1 VRIMLKVK
9 LCVNIDHIATLREA
23 RGTRYPDPLEGARLC
38 EESGAHGTT
47 VHLREDRRHIQDRDV
62 IALKDVIRGK
72 YNLEMALSDGIIAIA
87 KKIRPDQI
95 TLVPEKREEIT
106 TEGGL
111 DVAAN
116 FEKIRAVVKE
126 FHDIGTIISLFVE
139 PEKNVVYRSK
149 ETGAD
154 YIELHTGSY
163 CTAADDFGG
172 DLYWEAPP
180 EVKREIDRI
189 CRAADYAAEIGIGLN
204 AGHGLNSYN
213 LRPVLAARGLDE
225 LNIGHS
231 IIARSIYVGL
241 PEAVKEL
248 LAIIAE

>member
-1 VRIMLKVK
+1 MSKVK

-23 RGTRYPDPLEGARLC
+23 RGTAYPDTLEGARLC
-38 EESGAHGTT
+38 EESGAHGIT

-62 IALKDVIRGK
+62 IALKNIIKGK
-72 YNLEMALSDGIIAIA
+72 YNLEMALSDEIIAIA

-111 DVAAN
+111 DVDAN
-116 FEKIRAVVKE
+116 ARKISSVVKE
-126 FHDIGTIISLFVE
+126 FHDIGTIISLFIE
-139 PEKNVVYRSK
+139 PEKDAVSRSK

-154 YIELHTGSY
+154 YIEIHTGSY

-172 DLYWEAPP
+172 DLS
-180 EVKREIDRI
+180 RELPAGVRKELERI
-189 CRAADYAAEIGIGLN
+189 YRAADYAAEIGIGVN
-204 AGHGLNSYN
+204 AGHGLNRYN
-213 LRPVLAARGLDE
+213 LGPVLAARGLDE

-241 PEAVKEL
+241 PAAVKEL
-248 LAIIAE
+248 LAIIGG